1 MAYTPLVPDV
11 LRPGLPGNSQIG
23 ALLNNIDGA
32 YLDYGPPIFGP
43 VACSLESQSD
53 TDVLVAEIDLPDNED
68 NVLVYC
74 RIRWRGT
81 TGYTA
86 TVTFEIDDGGTIDTD
101 TDTNAATAYSATT
114 LTITP
119 TSTNTPR
126 VARLYLRTSTAGQVA
141 HIAGVLI
148 GYAPASFPTGILESG
163 AGIFDGAWNYANAP
177 IPSEVIERAHNN
189 LRAIARS
196 RPAGLAG
203 GLTRVDAGGVPS
215 SGPVYEVTGT
225 TWTLVDRWLQPGSD
239 EGRRWYRLCMLLS
252 STGGGPE
259 ARMSIGPYVWAV
271 SGDGWH
277 ETVVQ
282 LSLNEAMRCAIY
294 LREST
299 GGDAVLNTWQ
309 VQRARPPVTYAAVAA
324 LYRSPG
330 AAGDYADAAIGDL
343 AFDGS
348 GLGVLAVSMWVKAA
362 VGADAASAFVFEVSD
377 DGTPSLNCYYDG
389 STDLFAGITNDAG
402 VGGEDN
408 QNEATDGTWHHIFVT
423 SRFDAPSFS
432 DYGVQ
437 LWYDGVSLADGAGP
451 ATTFATAVALLR
463 LFARWDGSSRLA
475 GDIANVAVFSSLPH
489 YTEIAAL
496 AAAGVTHDVRN
507 PSGRWRRRKP
517 EAYYRDADAAGVVAN
532 VGKLVAALVFNG
544 DVTSEAL

>member
-11 LRPGLPGNSQIG
+11 LRPGLPGDSQLG
-23 ALLNNIDGA
+23 TLLDNVDGA
-32 YLDYGPPIFGP
+32 FVDYGPPIFGP
-43 VACSLESQSD
+43 CACSLESQSV

-86 TVTFEIDDGGTIDTD
+86 TVTFEIDDGGTVDTD
-101 TDTNAATAYSATT
+101 TDTSTT
-114 LTITP
+114 SSWAGITLAITP

-141 HIAGVLI
+141 QIASVLI
-148 GYAPASFPTGILESG
+148 GYAPASTPTGILESG
-163 AGIFDGAWNYANAP
+163 FGHFDGTWVGDFP

-203 GLTRVDAGGVPS
+203 GITRVDAGGTPA

-225 TWTLVDRWLQPGSD
+225 TWTLVERWLQPGSD

-252 STGGGPE
+252 GSGSNPE

-271 SGDGWH
+271 AGDGWH
-277 ETVVQ
+277 EQVVQ

-294 LREST
+294 LRNSG
-299 GGDAVLNTWQ
+299 GGDAVLHTWQ

-330 AAGDYADAAIGDL
+330 AAGDYADAEVGETL
-343 AFDGS
+343 FPGGS
-348 GLGVLAVSMWVKAA
+348 LGVFAISFWVKA
-362 VGADAASAFVFEVSD
+362 VAATDGIPFDLSD
-377 DGTPSLNCYYDG
+377 DGAPGLRLDYASGELQVTL
-389 STDLFAGITNDAG
+389 TDDTAAS
-402 VGGEDN
+402 VGGALDY
-408 QNEATDGTWHHIFVT
+408 QTTDGDWHHVFIT
-423 SRFDAPSFS
+423 SRDEADSFDSN
-432 DYGVQ
+432 GTQ
-437 LWYDGVSLADGAGP
+437 IWYDGITPDDGLSSLG
-451 ATTFATAVALLR
+451 TFTVAASVLR
-463 LFARWDGSSRLA
+463 LFADYAGANRFP
-475 GDIANVAVFSSLPH
+475 GDIANVATFSSLPPH
-489 YTEIAAL
+489 VEIAAL

-517 EAYYRDADAAGVVAN
+517 EAYYRDADTAGVVAN